1 MIPWYLILVAAA
13 VGVAIIV
20 IQILTFKKFAELLK
34 NKFDKNKSNKKTF
47 FGKTEK
53 MTAANSDDEMK
64 VKSDELKKE
73 EQAGKMSA
81 NDWDDFVKES
91 NYVSVEYDIEK
102 DEIINVGRYKVESVD
117 AEMQKCL
124 KDNDDI
130 LIVSA

>member
-1 MIPWYLILVAAA
+1 
-13 VGVAIIV
+13 
-20 IQILTFKKFAELLK
+20 
-34 NKFDKNKSNKKTF
+34 
-47 FGKTEK
+47 
-53 MTAANSDDEMK
+53 
-64 VKSDELKKE
+64 
-73 EQAGKMSA
+73 MSA

>member
-1 MIPWYLILVAAA
+1 MIPWYLILAAAA

-34 NKFDKNKSNKKTF
+34 NKFDKNKSNK
-47 FGKTEK
+47 KTEK